1 MVVIHKKDQSVIAPK
16 IIAIAPK
23 IMTDCAENNG
33 WKLIAD
39 VPK

>member
-1 MVVIHKKDQSVIAPK
+1 MVVIHKKDQSVIAPEK
-16 IIAIAPK
+16 IAIALK
-23 IMTDCAENNG
+23 IITHCAGNNG

>member
-1 MVVIHKKDQSVIAPK
+1 VVVIHKKDQSLIAPE
-16 IIAIAPK
+16 IIAIALK
-23 IMTDCAENNG
+23 ITDCAENNG